1 LSSATA
7 DVILGGVLHPWQPV
21 LDPEWTVA
29 LVLVAIDYGLVC
41 VVLRRRG
48 APVSRLR
55 ALAFAAGLLVIA
67 LALLSPIEHLAL
79 TSMLSFHLLQNVMLG
94 DWAPPLLLIGL
105 SAPMVRALASR
116 RWAVRLV
123 SPRWA
128 MSVWLATWYVTHI
141 PAVYDY
147 SLRNTAA
154 LGCEHLAFLLSGL
167 IFWWP
172 EVVPGG
178 LSAIGKVGYLGI
190 AFLAISP
197 LDLGIYLSPHPLYGF
212 YLHTPKL
219 GGIGALADE
228 QIGGVAMAI
237 EANALLVTVMMV
249 NLFHAFGETHVAG
262 TAADSHCVL
271 ARADEPG
278 RPVA

>member
-1 LSSATA
+1 MLN
-7 DVILGGVLHPWQPV
+7 PWQPV
-21 LDPEWTVA
+21 LDLEWAVA
-29 LVLVAIDYGLVC
+29 LVLVALDYGLVY
-41 VVLRRRG
+41 VLLRRRG
-48 APVSRLR
+48 EPVSRLR

-67 LALLSPIEHLAL
+67 LALFSPIEHLAL
-79 TSMLSFHLLQNVMLG
+79 ASMLSFHLLQNVMLG
-94 DWAPPLLLIGL
+94 DWAPPLLLLGL
-105 SAPMVRALASR
+105 SAPMIRVVASR
-116 RWAVRLV
+116 RWVARLV
-123 SPRWA
+123 SPRCA
-128 MSVWLATWYVTHI
+128 MGVWLATWYVTHI

-154 LGCEHLAFLLSGL
+154 LGVEHLAFLLSGL

-197 LDLGIYLSPHPLYGF
+197 LDLGIYLSPHPLYHF

-219 GGIGALADE
+219 GGISAIAD
-228 QIGGVAMAI
+228 QRIAGVAMAI

-249 NLFHAFGETHVAG
+249 NLFHAFGENQGAG
-262 TAADSHCVL
+262 TAGGVQCVVPV
-271 ARADEPG
+271 RADEQG
-278 RPVA
+278 